1 MTNYR
6 DRGVVLRTYK
16 LGEADRIVVL
26 LTENHGKVRA
36 VAKGVRKTT
45 SKIGA
50 RLEPMNHVD
59 VLLHRGR
66 DLDTVSQVDLLSA
79 SLDLRS
85 NLDVLTSGMAL
96 LEGADHMTQD
106 REPCPQTYRMLL
118 GALATLGDGASPV
131 LVAAFY
137 WKLLASEGLSP
148 QLDRCVMCDT
158 TDHLVAF
165 DLGHG
170 GVQCTACR
178 TGVGLSS
185 GALALLRQIL
195 GGQLVAALTAEESSA
210 TSEVTALAT
219 RAMEFHN
226 ERRLRSSAMFEH
238 RRTSSS

>member
-6 DRGVVLRTYK
+6 DNAIVLRTYK

-26 LTENHGKVRA
+26 LTEQHGKVRA

-50 RLEPMNHVD
+50 RLEPLNHVD

-79 SLDLRS
+79 HIDLRS
-85 NLDVLTSGMAL
+85 DLDVLSAGMAL
-96 LEGADHMTQD
+96 LEGADHMTHD
-106 REPCPQTYRMLL
+106 REACPQTYRMLL
-118 GALATLGDGASPV
+118 GALSTLAQGPSPV

-137 WKLLASEGLSP
+137 WKLLAAEGLSP
-148 QLDRCVMCDT
+148 ELDRCVGCSTGSD
-158 TDHLVAF
+158 LVAF
-165 DLGHG
+165 DIAHG
-170 GVQCTACR
+170 GVQCRSCR
-178 TGVGLSS
+178 SGVALSS
-185 GALALLRQIL
+185 SALVLLRQIL
-195 GGQLVAALTAEESSA
+195 GGQLVAALGTEESSA
-210 TSEVTALAT
+210 TSEVASLAT

-238 RRTSSS
+238 RQ

>member
-6 DRGVVLRTYK
+6 DRGIVLRTYK

-79 SLDLRS
+79 NVDLRS
-85 NLDVLTSGMAL
+85 DLDVLTAGMAL

-106 REPCPQTYRMLL
+106 REACPQTYRMLL
-118 GALATLGDGASPV
+118 GALSTLAQGPSPV

-137 WKLLASEGLSP
+137 WKLLATEGLSP
-148 QLDRCVMCDT
+148 QLDECVSCGST
-158 TDHLVAF
+158 GNLVAF
-165 DLGHG
+165 DLAHG
-170 GVQCTACR
+170 GVQCQSCR
-178 TGVGLSS
+178 SGVGLSS
-185 GALALLRQIL
+185 AALLLMRQIL
-195 GGQLVAALTAEESSA
+195 GGQLVAALAVTESSV
-210 TSEVTALAT
+210 TSEVTGLAT

-238 RRTSSS
+238 RR

>member
-6 DRGVVLRTYK
+6 DNAIVLRTYK

-26 LTENHGKVRA
+26 LTEHHGKVRA

-79 SLDLRS
+79 HIDLRS
-85 NLDVLTSGMAL
+85 DLDVLSAGMAL
-96 LEGADHMTQD
+96 LEGADHMTAD
-106 REPCPQTYRMLL
+106 REACPQTYRMLL
-118 GALATLGDGASPV
+118 GAISTLAQAASPV

-137 WKLLASEGLSP
+137 WKLLAAEGLSP
-148 QLDRCVMCDT
+148 ELERCVGCSAQD
-158 TDHLVAF
+158 DLVAF
-165 DLGHG
+165 DLAHG
-170 GVQCTACR
+170 GVQCRTCR
-178 TGVGLSS
+178 TGVALSQD
-185 GALALLRQIL
+185 ALTLLRQIL
-195 GGQLVAALTAEESSA
+195 GGQLTVALGAVESSA
-210 TSEVTALAT
+210 TSEVASLAT

-238 RRTSSS
+238 RR

>member
-6 DRGVVLRTYK
+6 DRGIVLRTYK
-16 LGEADRIVVL
+16 LGEADRIIVL

-79 SLDLRS
+79 NVDLRS
-85 NLDVLTSGMAL
+85 DLDVLTAGMAL

-106 REPCPQTYRMLL
+106 REACPQTYRMLL
-118 GALATLGDGASPV
+118 GALSTLAQGASPV

-137 WKLLASEGLSP
+137 WKLLAAEGLSP
-148 QLDRCVMCDT
+148 QLEECVGCGS
-158 TDHLVAF
+158 TDNLVAF
-165 DLGHG
+165 DLAHG
-170 GVQCTACR
+170 GVQCMSCR
-178 TGVGLSS
+178 SGIALSS
-185 GALALLRQIL
+185 EALVLMRQIL
-195 GGQLVAALTAEESSA
+195 GGQLVAALTAGESSA
-210 TSEVTALAT
+210 TSEVTGLAT

-238 RRTSSS
+238 RR